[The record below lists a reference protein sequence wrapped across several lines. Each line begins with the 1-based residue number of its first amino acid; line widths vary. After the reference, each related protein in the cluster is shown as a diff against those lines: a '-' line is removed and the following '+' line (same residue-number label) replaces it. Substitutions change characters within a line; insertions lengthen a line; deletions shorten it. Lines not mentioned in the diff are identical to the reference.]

1 MKVVSNTSPLIA
13 LAKVGQLLGLSK
25 LFPHLWIPP
34 AVSQEFLA
42 NCTSLERHVF
52 LAALSEFIEVVP
64 VKSLLSVRRQLGL
77 GELEALSLARQ
88 SSADLLLLDDRKAS
102 NEAREQQLVIAS
114 TRAVLKIAEERGVIG
129 SAQELE
135 KLMRQQQVFLPNY

>member
-1 MKVVSNTSPLIA
+1 
-13 LAKVGQLLGLSK
+13 
-25 LFPHLWIPP
+25 
-34 AVSQEFLA
+34 
-42 NCTSLERHVF
+42 
-52 LAALSEFIEVVP
+52 
-64 VKSLLSVRRQLGL
+64 LGL

-114 TRAVLKIAEERGVIG
+114 TRAVLKIAEERGIIG